1 MESKET
7 LELQKIIETW
17 VHKKINTVI
26 FTQHLARKI
35 SEYGLIDGEKTL
47 PFQILPTTYHDS
59 DGDVMCKIYL
69 HIDHPIYGFFTIE
82 VDDEKCVVNCPQI
95 YKQDLI
101 VFNHE
106 ECENWLDTLNEDMES
121 FYQLSSA
128 ADNNQAKFCE
138 LFLNDLLSAYRREI
152 SVLVDNMKKYISEE
166 PLTAILANKI
176 YCLAK
181 ETKNDYTR
189 ALLLPSAWV
198 VFKNED
204 DLPDQEED
212 IEDYVDEE
220 KTESLSVRLNEFFR
234 QESYLAS
241 PIYLAQRICLQSG
254 LKISG
259 KSIADNCMM
268 NASTTEELGE
278 FVLPPIDTIVFEV
291 S

>member
-17 VHKKINTVI
+17 VHKKINTVMQ
-26 FTQHLARKI
+26 TQYLARKI
-35 SEYGLIDGEKTL
+35 SEYGLIDGGKTL

-59 DGDVMCKIYL
+59 HGDIMCKIYL
-69 HIDHPIYGFFTIE
+69 HMDHPIYGFFTIE
-82 VDDEKCVVNCPQI
+82 INDEQCIVNCPQI

-101 VFNHE
+101 VFNYE
-106 ECENWLDTLNEDMES
+106 ECECWLDTLNEDMEG

-128 ADNNQAKFCE
+128 ADNNQTQFCE
-138 LFLNDLLSAYRREI
+138 LFLNDLLSAYRNEI
-152 SVLVDNMKKYISEE
+152 SILIDEIKKYISEE
-166 PLTAILANKI
+166 PMSAILTNSI

-181 ETKNDYTR
+181 DTKNDYTR

-198 VFKNED
+198 VFKDENN
-204 DLPDQEED
+204 LPDQGED
-212 IEDYVDEE
+212 VEDYVDEN
-220 KTESLSVRLNEFFR
+220 KTENLSQKLNEFFR

-241 PIYLAQRICLQSG
+241 PVYLAQRICLQSG

-259 KSIADNCMM
+259 KSIADSCMM
-268 NASTTEELGE
+268 NASNTEKLGE

-291 S
+291 K